1 LPDEAARISARSTD
15 KVIRGPI
22 PANVPLVTLNHSD
35 IAGKLAAPGR
45 RLPHQRPAH
54 LAIPKQL
61 A

>member
-1 LPDEAARISARSTD
+1 LPDEAARISSRSTD

-22 PANVPLVTLNHSD
+22 PADITLIPLNHSD

>member
-1 LPDEAARISARSTD
+1 LPYKSTRISARSTH
-15 KVIRGPI
+15 KIIRSPI
-22 PANVPLVTLNHSD
+22 PSDITLIPLNHPD